1 MAKDPIARPTPPL
14 ASRNESLGFAHR
26 TLKNLRRIEKAR
38 TDDEDVHVV
47 TQRVVSLLGVV
58 VFPWA
63 EGVEQ
68 NIKNRRLERLGQDGW
83 PRWNIFLGESETLGD
98 LLRHLRNAIAHR
110 RLRFTSDSPD
120 PRDVSIEFTDEPKSK
135 NAKPGWGAE
144 ISADDLELFLQKFM
158 ELVDNT
164 IG

>member
-26 TLKNLRRIEKAR
+26 TLKNLRRIETAY
-38 TDDEDVHVV
+38 TDDDDVHVV
-47 TQRVVSLLGVV
+47 TQRVLSLLGVV

-68 NIKNRRLERLGQDGW
+68 NIKKLRLEGLGPKGW
-83 PRWNIFLGESETLGD
+83 PTWDIFLGESKTLGE
-98 LLRHLRNAIAHR
+98 LLGHLRNAVAHR

-120 PRDVSIEFTDEPKSK
+120 PSNVSIEFEDGPRGNHEP
-135 NAKPGWGAE
+135 NWGAR
-144 ISADDLELFLQKFM
+144 ISADDLKLFLEKFM